1 MRSLIIGTTAVAAV
15 FAGAAPAAAAI
26 GEPVPDGT
34 GAIFRSDEWTK
45 GDVGFNQRSYTF
57 GFPPIFTSAIYA
69 MSGVDVPKQ
78 TPRAGEVF
86 YIHAWAG
93 LAWAFADSDIAVIRL
108 GLPDGVSVA
117 PAGTAPVR
125 CFITQTDTGYVPT
138 RDGGCAVFPSGA
150 SGGSIQLGTYTLA
163 SGITGGSE
171 VASVFVPV
179 IANRA
184 VNGDKAWVS
193 TTMLQTP
200 SILPNPLY
208 GDAPLTVTPG
218 SGTGGGGT
226 SAGLVAPTGK
236 SVKWRGK
243 GKAVVAWG
251 PVAGATSYRARLKVG
266 KKWTKWTSLASNGLK
281 LTKLKKGKRY
291 VLQVQAV
298 GDAGRGPVATWRF
311 KAKK

>member
-1 MRSLIIGTTAVAAV
+1 VSTSRSRRL
-15 FAGAAPAAAAI
+15 
-26 GEPVPDGT
+26 
-34 GAIFRSDEWTK
+34 S
-45 GDVGFNQRSYTF
+45 
-57 GFPPIFTSAIYA
+57 
-69 MSGVDVPKQ
+69 
-78 TPRAGEVF
+78 AGEVF

-193 TTMLQTP
+193 THDAADPQCPAQPACTETP
-200 SILPNPLY
+200 
-208 GDAPLTVTPG
+208 
-218 SGTGGGGT
+218 
-226 SAGLVAPTGK
+226 
-236 SVKWRGK
+236 R
-243 GKAVVAWG
+243 
-251 PVAGATSYRARLKVG
+251 
-266 KKWTKWTSLASNGLK
+266 
-281 LTKLKKGKRY
+281 
-291 VLQVQAV
+291 
-298 GDAGRGPVATWRF
+298 
-311 KAKK
+311 